1 MAYLGFSASP
11 AAIASRSLWSPA
23 AAAAACTSAAASAF
37 PARRSARSVLPAAA
51 RGVSSSTVV
60 ASAAATRSPGYDVSA
75 LSTEPRGAEG
85 TLDYRLY
92 YTAAG
97 ADVSPWHDI
106 PLFTGQANVVNYV
119 NEIPKGTDAKMEIAT
134 DEASTPI
141 KQDVKKG
148 ALRFYK
154 YSKSLVNYG
163 ALPQTWEDP
172 ADIIPETGL
181 GGDGDPLD
189 CIDISPT
196 VMPRGAVY
204 PVKVLGT
211 LALLDEGETD
221 WKILAVNAA
230 DEKAGLVNDIAD
242 VEAHYPGIVD
252 NVREWFRV
260 YKTAEGKGL
269 NEYAFD
275 GKALDRDFA
284 MQVIANT
291 NSSWAKLCSGEIAN
305 EDGLTLKIGRAH
317 V

>member
-1 MAYLGFSASP
+1 MACLGFSASP
-11 AAIASRSLWSPA
+11 AVIASRSLRAPVA
-23 AAAAACTSAAASAF
+23 VAACSSTAASAF
-37 PARRSARSVLPAAA
+37 TARRSARSVLPAAVRVA
-51 RGVSSSTVV
+51 SSSTLV
-60 ASAAATRSPGYDVSA
+60 ASAAATRSPGYDVSS
-75 LSTEPRGAEG
+75 LSTEARGAEG
-85 TLDYRLY
+85 TLEYRLY

-106 PLFTGQANVVNYV
+106 PLFTGEANIVNYV
-119 NEIPKGTDAKMEIAT
+119 NEISKGTDAKMEIAT
-134 DEASTPI
+134 DEAATPI

-172 ADIIPETGL
+172 ADIVPDTGL

-189 CIDISPT
+189 CIDISPK

-230 DEKAGLVNDIAD
+230 DEKAALVNDIDD
-242 VEAHYPGIVD
+242 VEAHYPGIVGE
-252 NVREWFRV
+252 VREWFRV

-275 GKALDRDFA
+275 GKALDRDYA
-284 MQVIANT
+284 MKVIANT

-305 EDGLTLKIGRAH
+305 EDGLTLK
-317 V
+317 

>member
-1 MAYLGFSASP
+1 MACLGFSASP
-11 AAIASRSLWSPA
+11 AAIGSRSLRA
-23 AAAAACTSAAASAF
+23 HVVAAACSSAAASTF
-37 PARRSARSVLPAAA
+37 TARRSARSVLPVAVQCA
-51 RGVSSSTVV
+51 SSTTLV
-60 ASAAATRSPGYDVSA
+60 ASAAATRSPGYDVSS
-75 LSTEPRGAEG
+75 LSTEARGAEG
-85 TLDYRLY
+85 TLEYRLY
-92 YTAAG
+92 YTASG

-106 PLFTGQANVVNYV
+106 PLFTGEANVVNYV
-119 NEIPKGTDAKMEIAT
+119 NEISKGTDAKMEIAT
-134 DEASTPI
+134 DEAATPI

-172 ADIIPETGL
+172 ADIVPDTGL

-189 CIDISPT
+189 CIDISPK

-230 DEKAGLVNDIAD
+230 DEKAALVNDIVD
-242 VEAHYPGIVD
+242 VEAHYPGIVGE
-252 NVREWFRV
+252 VREWFRV

-275 GKALDRDFA
+275 GKALDRDYA
-284 MQVIANT
+284 MKVIVNT
-291 NSSWAKLCSGEIAN
+291 NDSWAKLCSGEIAN
-305 EDGLTLKIGRAH
+305 DDGLSLK
-317 V
+317 

>member
-1 MAYLGFSASP
+1 MACLGFSASP
-11 AAIASRSLWSPA
+11 AALASRTLRAP

-37 PARRSARSVLPAAA
+37 TPSRPGRVVVPAAPRVA
-51 RGVSSSTVV
+51 SSRTLV
-60 ASAAATRSPGYDVSA
+60 ASAAAASTPRSPGYDVSA
-75 LSTEPRGAEG
+75 LSTDARGEEG
-85 TLDYRLY
+85 TLEYRLH
-92 YTAAG
+92 YTSAG

-106 PLFTGQANVVNYV
+106 PLYTGEANVVNYV
-119 NEIPKGTDAKMEIAT
+119 NEISKGTDAKMEIAT
-134 DEASTPI
+134 DEATTPI

-172 ADIIPETGL
+172 ADIVPDTGL

-189 CIDISPT
+189 CIDISPK

-230 DEKAGLVNDIAD
+230 DEKAGLVNDIGD

-252 NVREWFRV
+252 EVREWFRV

-275 GKALDRDFA
+275 GKALDRDYA
-284 MQVIANT
+284 MKVIAST
-291 NSSWAKLCSGEIAN
+291 NGSWAKLCSGEISN
-305 EDGLTLKIGRAH
+305 EDGLALK
-317 V
+317 

>member
-1 MAYLGFSASP
+1 MACLGFSASP
-11 AAIASRSLWSPA
+11 AAIASRSLRAPVA
-23 AAAAACTSAAASAF
+23 VAACSSAAASAF
-37 PARRSARSVLPAAA
+37 TARRSVRSVLPAKV
-51 RGVSSSTVV
+51 RSTSSSTLV
-60 ASAAATRSPGYDVSA
+60 ASAAATRSPGYDVSS
-75 LSTEPRGAEG
+75 LSTEARGAEG
-85 TLDYRLY
+85 TLEYRLF

-106 PLFTGQANVVNYV
+106 PLYTGEANVVNYV
-119 NEIPKGTDAKMEIAT
+119 NEISKGTDAKMEIAT

-172 ADIIPETGL
+172 ADIVPDTGL

-189 CIDISPT
+189 CIDISPK

-230 DEKAGLVNDIAD
+230 DEKAALVNDIDD
-242 VEAHYPGIVD
+242 VEAHYPGIVGE
-252 NVREWFRV
+252 VREWFRV

-275 GKALDRDFA
+275 GKALDRDYA
-284 MQVIANT
+284 MKVIANT
-291 NSSWAKLCSGEIAN
+291 NASWAKLCSGEIASHN
-305 EDGLTLKIGRAH
+305 RLYT
-317 V
+317 

>member
-1 MAYLGFSASP
+1 MSCLGFTAAP
-11 AAIASRSLWSPA
+11 AAIAARSVGVRAPA
-23 AAAAACTSAAASAF
+23 AVCSSASAF
-37 PARRSARSVLPAAA
+37 AGCRLASRSVAPTARRSASKT
-51 RGVSSSTVV
+51 TVT
-60 ASAAATRSPGYDVSA
+60 ATAATSRSPGYDVAS
-75 LSTEPRGAEG
+75 LSTEARGPEG
-85 TLDYRLY
+85 TLEYRLY
-92 YTAAG
+92 YTASG

-106 PLFTGQANVVNYV
+106 PLFTGEPGVVNYV
-119 NEIPKGTDAKMEIAT
+119 NEISKGTDAKMEIAT
-134 DEASTPI
+134 DEAATPI

-172 ADIIPETGL
+172 ADIVVDTGL

-189 CIDISPT
+189 CIDISPK

-230 DEKAGLVNDIAD
+230 DEKAALVNDIGD

-252 NVREWFRV
+252 EVREWFRV

-275 GKALDRDFA
+275 GKALDKEYA
-284 MQVIANT
+284 LQVIANT
-291 NSSWAKLCSGEIAN
+291 NTSWSKLCSGEIAN
-305 EDGLTLKIGRAH
+305 EDGLVLK
-317 V
+317 

>member
-1 MAYLGFSASP
+1 MACLGFSASP
-11 AAIASRSLWSPA
+11 AAIASRSLRAPA
-23 AAAAACTSAAASAF
+23 IAACSSAGSSVF
-37 PARRSARSVLPAAA
+37 SARRSKRSVLPVAV
-51 RGVSSSTVV
+51 RRTSSSTLV
-60 ASAAATRSPGYDVSA
+60 ASAAVTRSPGYDVSS
-75 LSTEPRGAEG
+75 LSTEARGDEG

-92 YTAAG
+92 YTASG
-97 ADVSPWHDI
+97 VDVSPWHDI
-106 PLFTGQANVVNYV
+106 PLYTGEANVVNYV

-172 ADIIPETGL
+172 ADIVPDTGL

-221 WKILAVNAA
+221 WKILAVNVA
-230 DEKAGLVNDIAD
+230 DEKAALVNTIDD
-242 VEAHYPGIVD
+242 VEAHYPGIVGE
-252 NVREWFRV
+252 VREWFRV

-275 GKALDRDFA
+275 GKALDSDYA
-284 MQVIANT
+284 MKVIANT

-305 EDGLTLKIGRAH
+305 EDGLVLK
-317 V
+317 